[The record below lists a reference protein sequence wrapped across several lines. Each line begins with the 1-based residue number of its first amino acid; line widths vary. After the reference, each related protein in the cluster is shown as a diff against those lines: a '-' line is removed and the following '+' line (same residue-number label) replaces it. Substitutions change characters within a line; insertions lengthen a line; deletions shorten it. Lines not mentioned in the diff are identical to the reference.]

1 MRGLKRYKDARIS
14 THSAIGGQVEIT
26 VHEKHTHVSE
36 DIKALAIEKLEKITR
51 FVHDAHLVEVDFIE
65 QPAKNPEQ
73 RFVCEVTVHCKRN
86 VIKGHAEGVEAG
98 IALDLVIDK
107 VERQAQKLKSKRVSR
122 FHPRKRD
129 SKTHALV
136 PDIDLAALIFEQ
148 DEPHEEAK
156 VVKVKE
162 LDLKPMDVEEAALQ
176 MDLLGH
182 DFFVFHNSDDDKF
195 SVMYRRK
202 DGHLG
207 MISPS

>member
-1 MRGLKRYKDARIS
+1 MEIKIHERHTNVSDAIKD
-14 THSAIGGQVEIT
+14 
-26 VHEKHTHVSE
+26 
-36 DIKALAIEKLEKITR
+36 LAIDKLEKITR
-51 FVHDAHLVEVDFIE
+51 FVHDANLVEVDFIE
-65 QPAKNPEQ
+65 QPAKNPTQ

-86 VIKGHAEGVEAG
+86 VIKGHAEGLEAG

-122 FHPRKRD
+122 FHPRRRD
-129 SKTHALV
+129 VKTHAMV
-136 PDIDLAALIFEQ
+136 PDVDLAALIF
-148 DEPHEEAK
+148 DEEEAQEEAK
-156 VVKVKE
+156 VVRIKE

-182 DFFVFHNSDDDKF
+182 DFFVFQNSSDDKF

-207 MISPS
+207 MIAPS

>member
-1 MRGLKRYKDARIS
+1 MVTSSVERLSCSKDYGL
-14 THSAIGGQVEIT
+14 GGQVEIT
-26 VHEKHTHVSE
+26 VHEKHTQVSQ
-36 DIKALAIEKLEKITR
+36 DIKDLAVEKLEKITR
-51 FVHDAHLVEVDFIE
+51 FVSDAHLVEVDFIE
-65 QPAKNPEQ
+65 QPSKNPEQ

-86 VIKGHAEGVEAG
+86 VIKGHGEGIEAG

-129 SKTHALV
+129 PKTHALV
-136 PDIDLAALIFEQ
+136 PDIDLAALIFEGEDQ
-148 DEPHEEAK
+148 DEEAK
-156 VVKVKE
+156 VVRTKE
-162 LDLKPMDVEEAALQ
+162 IDLKPMDAEEAALQ

-182 DFFVFHNSDDDKF
+182 DFFVFHNSEDDKF

-207 MISPS
+207 LISPS